1 MSAYDL
7 YAKAA
12 AGWQQLA
19 VGATPGSGE
28 VRRFDVGQVSAA

>member
-12 AGWQQLA
+12 AGRQQLA
-19 VGATPGSGE
+19 VGAKPGSGE
-28 VRRFDVGQVSAA
+28 VRRCDVGQLSAA